1 MNFILRCLV
10 TAVAVAAA
18 VWLVPGIEVAPTT
31 ETWACVAVLA
41 LFLSLLDISLKP
53 ILQVL
58 RAYPVSVLT
67 LGIFYLVVNTFVLY
81 VASWMANGLFNV
93 GFEISS
99 FGSAFVASIVISIV
113 SSIVGGI
120 TGAKD

>member
-18 VWLVPGIEVAPTT
+18 VWLVPGIEVTPTT

-58 RAYPVSVLT
+58 SLPVSVLT

-99 FGSAFVASIVISIV
+99 FGSAFMASIVISIV

>member
-58 RAYPVSVLT
+58 SLPVSVLT

-81 VASWMANGLFNV
+81 VASWMANGLFDI

>member
-1 MNFILRCLV
+1 MKFILRCLV
-10 TAVAVAAA
+10 TAIAVAAA
-18 VWLVPGIEVAPTT
+18 VWLVPGIEVAATT
-31 ETWACVAVLA
+31 ETWVCVAVLA
-41 LFLSLLDISLKP
+41 IFLSLLDISIKP
-53 ILQVL
+53 ILH
-58 RAYPVSVLT
+58 VSVLT

-81 VASWMANGLFNV
+81 LASWMANGLFNV

-120 TGAKD
+120 AGAND

>member
-1 MNFILRCLV
+1 MTFILRCFV

-58 RAYPVSVLT
+58 SLPVSVLT